1 MSINIPKNPDP
12 YHQEWNWKINII
24 ISYHINGMSD
34 FNMISVISLVLRD
47 NPGEPKTSIHTTWNT
62 YGPSASMCRPPSF
75 QAKALL
81 VVSRQLKK
89 YNQKTSKLNAPNFV
103 EHGEHGFGSQKT
115 GIKTNL
121 NTLVLS
127 HYQLYVCTCQ
137 CAHFL
142 EFDIK
147 SIWFDT
153 TTFWVLHHSTQ
164 LMASSSSSSDP
175 QHIVAILARIVWLCR
190 AKIFVLPKT
199 NSSPPE
205 IRPSQKETSSSNPI
219 FVGVYSFWGG

>member
-1 MSINIPKNPDP
+1 MSCHDKYVWPISINVKTTQLSSESTPCRN
-12 YHQEWNWKINII
+12 
-24 ISYHINGMSD
+24 
-34 FNMISVISLVLRD
+34 D
-47 NPGEPKTSIHTTWNT
+47 NLYS
-62 YGPSASMCRPPSF
+62 
-75 QAKALL
+75 
-81 VVSRQLKK
+81 
-89 YNQKTSKLNAPNFV
+89 NQKNSKLNAPNFV
-103 EHGEHGFGSQKT
+103 EHGEHGFASQKT

-121 NTLVLS
+121 NKLLLYIY

-137 CAHFL
+137 CAHLL

-175 QHIVAILARIVWLCR
+175 QHIVAILARIICLCR

-205 IRPSQKETSSSNPI
+205 IRPSQKETSSDVFVLGRVNPTTSYLQI
-219 FVGVYSFWGG
+219 S